1 MRRLD
6 GEPVAHITGSREFWS
21 LELRVTT
28 DVLIPRP
35 ETELL
40 VEQALKHIPIN
51 QAVDIIDLGT
61 GSGAIAIA
69 IATERPRA
77 NVFATDSSAQALAI
91 ATSNATTHKLQTIEF
106 IHSDWFKS
114 LETKQFDVIV
124 SNPPYV
130 AHDDPHLAQGD
141 VRFEPVSA
149 LAAGPDG
156 LDDIRTLCADSIA
169 HLKPGGWLV
178 IEHGFDQ
185 GLAAR
190 GLFEEAGLKNVA
202 TYRDLST
209 NERVTEGRR
218 LESD

>member
-6 GEPVAHITGSREFWS
+6 GEPVAHITGNREFWS
-21 LELRVTT
+21 LELAVTP

-51 QAVDIIDLGT
+51 QSVDVVDLGT

-69 IATERPRA
+69 IASERPRA
-77 NVFATDSSAQALAI
+77 NVIATDSSAEALAV
-91 ATSNATTHKLQTIEF
+91 AKDNATTHKLQRIEF
-106 IHSDWFKS
+106 VHSNWFES
-114 LETKQFDVIV
+114 LSAKQFDVIV

-130 AHDDPHLAQGD
+130 ANDDPHLEQGD
-141 VRFEPVSA
+141 VRYEPMSA
-149 LAAGPDG
+149 LSAGPDG
-156 LDDIRTLCADSIA
+156 LDDIKTLCADSCA
-169 HLKPGGWLV
+169 QLKPGGWLV

-185 GLAAR
+185 GLATR
-190 GLFEEAGLKNVA
+190 GLFEQAGFNSVA

-209 NERVTEGRR
+209 NERVTEGRQ